1 MPVPLL
7 NSCINER
14 YEVVTELGRG
24 GMATVYQAYDRER
37 KAEVALKA
45 LHQEQLVEERKV
57 ERFLR
62 EFEILSSCTHP
73 NIAAAYDQGLIENSI
88 PFFTLELLQGKNLA
102 DFIKERSSQNK
113 IDLGSSVVLLL
124 QVARGLAHLHE
135 KGVAFCDLTPSNI
148 FLSDVAGQAAATVK
162 LMDFGI
168 ARYVNNQSDKKNESK
183 VGTALYM
190 SPEQSSQQPL
200 DLRTDIYSFGVVAF
214 ELLTGKPPFKT
225 EVEYKVEFLHQMA
238 AVPSAK
244 EFNKEI
250 PSALDRL
257 IKRCMEK
264 DREHRFS
271 SIAEVVS
278 RLESVAAKLAAPSIF
293 QRIFG
298 R

>member
-1 MPVPLL
+1 MSGPLL
-7 NSCINER
+7 KSCINER
-14 YEVVTELGRG
+14 YEVVAELGRG
-24 GMATVYQAYDRER
+24 GMATVFRAYDRQR
-37 KAEVALKA
+37 KAEVALKV

-62 EFEILSSCTHP
+62 EFEILSSCTHS
-73 NIAAAYDQGLIENSI
+73 NVVAAYDQGLIENSI

-113 IDLGSSVVLLL
+113 IDLGASVGLLL
-124 QVARGLAHLHE
+124 QIAHGLAHLHE

-148 FLSDVAGQAAATVK
+148 FLSDVAGQAATTVK

-168 ARYVNNQSDKKNESK
+168 ARYINNQSDQKNESK

-214 ELLTGKPPFKT
+214 ELLTGKPPYKT

-238 AVPSAK
+238 NVPSAK
-244 EFNKEI
+244 ELNKEI
-250 PSALDRL
+250 PSSLDRL
-257 IKRCMEK
+257 IRRCMEK

-271 SIAEVVS
+271 SIREVVT
-278 RLESVAAKLAAPSIF
+278 RLESVVTSLSAPSLF

-298 R
+298 H